1 MAYQLRTADPRSDE
15 GLVALLDHAFQRPDR
30 ESRLVRTLSEHM
42 PSFDPGLSLVASKDD
57 RDVAFALFLPRRFR
71 FRGCEVPL
79 VISSPF
85 CALPEVR
92 GQGAGR
98 FLLETGLAALGDRG
112 IRGALVLGGS
122 GFFQRNGY
130 LGAFNLYT
138 IDAQRELAAAG
149 PSEAEWGGLTAE
161 DIPELEALYA
171 ANYAGVTGS
180 EVRTS
185 APIDWESSSEGAYT
199 VVSRREGR
207 PAAYLRFRVRE
218 KLAVMECGARD
229 QAAVNDVRAFI
240 RRLAEE
246 HNRASVEVH
255 LPPPHP
261 VFRAL
266 FRAGCMAEGNSF
278 HDEARLRITNW
289 RGFLEDVAP
298 SFGQALA
305 MTKTKAVSL
314 AIETPRGTET
324 FGLEQAGK
332 GPVEV
337 TDQKAKLHLELPA
350 GWAEPLMTGRLDWR
364 DLYFAA
370 GPGSKLREDFGR
382 ELLSLLFPSGTP
394 MWTYSPVFEIADE

>member
-15 GLVALLDHAFQRPDR
+15 GLTALLDTAFQRPDR

-42 PSFDPGLSLVASKDD
+42 PSFDPGLSLVATEEG

-98 FLLETGLAALGDRG
+98 FLLETGLAALADRG

-130 LGAFNLYT
+130 RGAFNLYT
-138 IDAQRELAAAG
+138 IDAQRELASDQ
-149 PSEAEWGGLTAE
+149 PSDAEWSGLTAE
-161 DIPELEALYA
+161 DIPHLEALYA
-171 ANYAGVTGS
+171 ANYSGVTGS

-185 APIDWESSSEGAYT
+185 APIDWESSGGDAYT
-199 VVSRREGR
+199 VVSRRDGQ
-207 PAAYLRFRVRE
+207 ATAYLRFRVRE

-229 QAAVNDVRAFI
+229 AAAVADVRAFI
-240 RRLAEE
+240 KRLAEE
-246 HNRASVEVH
+246 HNRPSVEVH

-278 HDEARLRITNW
+278 HDEARLKITDW
-289 RGFLEDVAP
+289 KGFLQDIAP
-298 SFGQALA
+298 SFGHALR
-305 MTKTKAVSL
+305 MTSTKSVSF
-314 AIETPRGTET
+314 AIETPAGTKT
-324 FGLEQAGK
+324 FGLETANK
-332 GPVEV
+332 RAVKV
-337 TDQKAKLHLELPA
+337 TAQKSKKHLVIPA
-350 GWAEPLMTGRLDWR
+350 DWAEPLMTGRLDWR

-370 GPGSKLREDFGR
+370 GPGSKLQKDFGR

-394 MWTYSPVFEIADE
+394 MWTYSPIFEIADE